1 MSEDSNASGTDL
13 REILQKEING
23 YVRRGFH
30 VASQTDTTA
39 QLIKPKKFSFWWA
52 LLWFLLFGVGLLI
65 YVLYYLAKKD
75 ETVYLEVSPDGQVS
89 RRTG

>member
-39 QLIKPKKFSFWWA
+39 QLIKPKKFSPLVGAAVVPAVWRGVTNLCA
-52 LLWFLLFGVGLLI
+52 LLPSQEGRNSIPGGV
-65 YVLYYLAKKD
+65 A
-75 ETVYLEVSPDGQVS
+75 
-89 RRTG
+89 